1 MVHIPTEE
9 TKARTTQ
16 RYPPLI
22 LHEATLIQYIV
33 DTQLDM
39 TMEATMAL
47 LILEYHS
54 WIIARDRPRLYVYFV
69 YGVRAY
75 AARFVMTES
84 LRNHDMTGTTVP
96 APASVLSFSSSC
108 VESKKTRRWSTS
120 VAAAQNRVYV
130 MAAIAT
136 PSSDHTALD
145 RTELDHDEDDADD
158 TDDISN
164 DHNRISHVRL
174 FLPALCLQYPQRLHD
189 PRIELL
195 MSMPSVHLKQRLF
208 EEWTT
213 IQSLH
218 VLGVQ
223 FASPSSMLTLKVR
236 LDSCGVCLM
245 VPREPI
251 MSIYIDIYI
260 YICVCVCVYSISNDA

>member
-54 WIIARDRPRLYVYFV
+54 WIIQRDRPRLYMYFV
-69 YGVRAY
+69 YGARAY

-96 APASVLSFSSSC
+96 ASASVLSFSSSSC
-108 VESKKTRRWSTS
+108 VESKKKRRWSTS
-120 VAAAQNRVYV
+120 VAAAQDRVCV

-136 PSSDHTALD
+136 PSSDHTALEH
-145 RTELDHDEDDADD
+145 TELDHDEDDADD
-158 TDDISN
+158 TDDIN
-164 DHNRISHVRL
+164 HNRMSHVRL

-189 PRIELL
+189 PRIELF
-195 MSMPSVHLKQRLF
+195 MSLPSVHL
-208 EEWTT
+208 TT
-213 IQSLH
+213 S
-218 VLGVQ
+218 
-223 FASPSSMLTLKVR
+223 
-236 LDSCGVCLM
+236 
-245 VPREPI
+245 
-251 MSIYIDIYI
+251 
-260 YICVCVCVYSISNDA
+260 